1 MHAPRDNEV
10 RSRAARARATRTR
23 GHITHTSRTPDE
35 AATRADDGRS
45 TIDGGREALDSEIY
59 GALAQLR
66 DLYLGGNSISDEA
79 EDTMRTAMSN
89 RRGSVHF

>member
-1 MHAPRDNEV
+1 MHVTRGNEV
-10 RSRAARARATRTR
+10 RSRAARTHATHAW
-23 GHITHTSRTPDE
+23 GHTTHTSPTPDE

-79 EDTMRTAMSN
+79 EDTMRTAMSKSG
-89 RRGSVHF
+89 GSVHF